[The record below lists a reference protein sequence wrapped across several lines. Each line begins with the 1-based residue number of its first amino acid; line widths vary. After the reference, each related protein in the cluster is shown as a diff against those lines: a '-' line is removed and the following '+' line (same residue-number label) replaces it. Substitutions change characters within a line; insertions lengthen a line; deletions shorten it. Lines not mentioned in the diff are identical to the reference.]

1 MFYIKM
7 NTLLIGIGQAGT
19 TISSLISENLL
30 NNSNNNSF
38 INLNGIS
45 CKAFLIDSESK
56 VINNILNNKK
66 KISNYFSKYTNIIT
80 NSSGRGNNWALGY
93 SLQYK
98 EFKTENNINK
108 VSYEYLRKFLEK
120 CDFIDKII
128 FIHSLNGGTGSGVG
142 SRMIEMIKEEYN
154 KMRIISCPIFGFG
167 IENTS
172 LSQFNTFFTL
182 ATIYDKVDNIIRL
195 DNEKIC
201 KDKNILKS
209 DLIEASLVEDYII
222 KSDNHDFNFEKYFFN
237 NKFVD
242 VGYLNDDYIIN
253 NANFNPDKM
262 LNKIFHGRKNGI
274 LTCDSIYKT
283 NMNNNKEY
291 IKFNSNL
298 MKVINCEFNSVL
310 YETKKDLKN
319 NKMNINIFYKSN
331 NIDWL
336 ENLSKIIGEK
346 LQQKYILFHKIMRHI
361 F

>member
-1 MFYIKM
+1 M

-19 TISSLISENLL
+19 TISSIISENLFL
-30 NNSNNNSF
+30 NSNNNSF

-45 CKAFLIDSESK
+45 CKSFLIDSESK
-56 VINNILNNKK
+56 VITNILNKK
-66 KISNYFSKYTNIIT
+66 KQISNYFSKYTNIIT
-80 NSSGRGNNWALGY
+80 NSSGRGNNWALGH
-93 SLQYK
+93 SLKYK
-98 EFKTENNINK
+98 EFKTEKNINEI
-108 VSYEYLRKFLEK
+108 SYDYLRKFLEK

-128 FIHSLNGGTGSGVG
+128 LIHSLNGGTGSGVG
-142 SRMIEMIKEEYN
+142 SRMIEMIKDDYN
-154 KMRIISCPIFGFG
+154 KMKIISCPIFGFD
-167 IENTS
+167 IENTC

-182 ATIYDKVDNIIRL
+182 GTIYDKVDNIIKL
-195 DNEKIC
+195 NNQKIC
-201 KDKNILKS
+201 KDKNIFKA
-209 DLIEASLVEDYII
+209 DLIEASLIEDYII
-222 KSDNHDFNFEKYFFN
+222 KSDKDYFNFEKYFCK

-242 VGYLNDDYIIN
+242 VGFLNDDYIIN
-253 NANFNPDKM
+253 NGNFTPDKM
-262 LNKIFHGRKNGI
+262 INSIFYGKKNGI

>member
-1 MFYIKM
+1 M

-172 LSQFNTFFTL
+172 LSQFNAFFTL

-242 VGYLNDDYIIN
+242 VGYLNDDFIIN